1 MLVNEAMTNTSKSH
15 KRCPACGSSN
25 PITAWECEMC
35 GTSFSDVKPPKSVQQ
50 ADAKSKSSAAAQRKA
65 PSPQSPPAKTAST
78 SAAQSGPARPATKTN
93 NGSSA
98 PKAATTATKGAT
110 ETFNTPI
117 KTTGSMKKPAPL
129 YARKSRFGLGS
140 LVALVFIAAF
150 GIAAIVFGMNA
161 LQGSAPTAPAQPI
174 AVTLSPA
181 DTTTPTAATTD
192 LPVAAPTEAPIEAPA
207 VAPTQDVT
215 PEPAETATTEPAP
228 EPSPTTATQPTA
240 TPDATKTPAAT
251 AAPLDTGATI
261 TYTVKAGDTCGAVA
275 KRLEVTVAQ
284 IIQQNKL
291 DERCFLRV
299 NQVLTITR

>member
-25 PITAWECEMC
+25 RVTAWECEMC

-50 ADAKSKSSAAAQRKA
+50 ADAKSKSSAAAQSKA
-65 PSPQSPPAKTAST
+65 TSPQSPPAKTAST
-78 SAAQSGPARPATKTN
+78 SAALSGPAKTTTKTN
-93 NGSSA
+93 NGSNA
-98 PKAATTATKGAT
+98 PKAATAAAKGAT

-129 YARKSRFGLGS
+129 YARRSRFGLGS
-140 LVALVFIAAF
+140 LVALLFVAAF

-161 LQGSAPTAPAQPI
+161 LQGRSPITPAQPI
-174 AVTLSPA
+174 AVTLNAA
-181 DTTTPTAATTD
+181 DTTAPTATN
-192 LPVAAPTEAPIEAPA
+192 AAPTEAPIEAPA
-207 VAPTQDVT
+207 VAPTQDAT
-215 PEPAETATTEPAP
+215 LAPTETATVEPTP

-240 TPDATKTPAAT
+240 TPDPTKAPAAT
-251 AAPLDTGATI
+251 TAPLDAGATV

-275 KRLEVTVAQ
+275 KRLDVTVAQ